1 MITIAKLFIFNLI
14 GCSGFVLHPPTS
26 VQYLATQQQDNFSLW
41 AKAAKKKNKRKTPA
55 ASSGGGFGKVEE
67 KVEKDGDYSVFPAL
81 EKQVADTLIPS
92 TRELFEEAG
101 ELPSETNDRLD

>member
-1 MITIAKLFIFNLI
+1 VGQGSQEEEQL
-14 GCSGFVLHPPTS
+14 
-26 VQYLATQQQDNFSLW
+26 
-41 AKAAKKKNKRKTPA
+41 KKSA

-67 KVEKDGDYSVFPAL
+67 KVEKDGNYSVFPAL